1 LWQAMFQPSSLSL
14 RLTVGH
20 PISIFCRCRPRN
32 CSVCCSIFLD
42 LHVLTQDRGAAD
54 LVLPSKLGGM
64 LASGRR
70 VLVMADPGTE
80 LHDLLYETAIIVPT
94 GDVHALKAAI
104 KSAST
109 QRLNPPPQ
117 TAKVLEL
124 FSSKT
129 ILPAF
134 RRAIRGISF
143 YSVERKRR

>member
-1 LWQAMFQPSSLSL
+1 M
-14 RLTVGH
+14 
-20 PISIFCRCRPRN
+20 
-32 CSVCCSIFLD
+32 
-42 LHVLTQDRGAAD
+42 
-54 LVLPSKLGGM
+54 
-64 LASGRR
+64 

-80 LHDLLYETAIIVPT
+80 LHDLLYDTAIIVPT
-94 GDVHALKAAI
+94 GNVHALKAAI

-134 RRAIRGISF
+134 RRAIRGNSF